1 VEAHPPITQKKR
13 CDAAFGRTESEI
25 KELKVQAQRG
35 EPTLAFIDGAGFA
48 QTRPNTGA
56 WTPAGECHAATAV
69 RGKRL
74 NILGALLSSGAL
86 FTAKLWENTTAELF
100 AGFLGLLVEQVGKP
114 LTIILDNASVH
125 TAKAIEPLMEQL
137 KKKGLTLYFLPP
149 CSPELNRIEILWRK
163 VKYEWMVFKTRD
175 SKTLETDLDEIFAK
189 FGEHYQLTF

>member
-1 VEAHPPITQKKR
+1 MDE
-13 CDAAFGRTESEI
+13 
-25 KELKVQAQRG
+25 
-35 EPTLAFIDGAGFA
+35 AGFA
-48 QTRPNTGA
+48 QTPPNRGA
-56 WTPAGECHAATAV
+56 WTPAGECHAATAA

-74 NILGALLSSGAL
+74 NILGALLSTGTL
-86 FTAKLWENTTAELF
+86 FTAKLWCNTTAELF

-149 CSPELNRIEILWRK
+149 YSPELNRIEILWRK
-163 VKYEWMVFKTRD
+163 VKYEWMAFKTRD
-175 SKTLETDLDEIFAK
+175 SKTLETDLDDIFAK